1 MVNEMPETVIGVLE
15 NVQTKP
21 PGSLTVKSCDLIFT
35 DRRMLCLKV
44 GGSSLVAG
52 MLGSAI
58 GGASG
63 AIAFG
68 RDSLAA
74 QESSRKAM
82 GGRSLDDIIRTD
94 EDNYAIEH
102 SAVEKG
108 SFKTGFL
115 SSLGL
120 MSPLTIHAGGRRYF
134 YNVYN
139 RSKEQA
145 KALIRATMPNV
156 KVS

>member
-1 MVNEMPETVIGVLE
+1 MVNKMPETVIGVLE

-21 PGSLTVKSCDLIFT
+21 PGSLTVKSCDLVFT
-35 DRRMLCLKV
+35 DRRILCLKV

-52 MLGSAI
+52 MLGSAV
-58 GGASG
+58 GGAGG

-68 RDSLAA
+68 RDNLAA

-82 GGRSLDDIIRTD
+82 GGRGLDDIIRTD
-94 EDNYAIEH
+94 EDNYAIEY

-120 MSPLTIHAGGRRYF
+120 MSPLTIHAGGKRYF

-145 KALIRATMPNV
+145 KALIRSTIPNV
-156 KVS
+156 KIS

>member
-21 PGSLTVKSCDLIFT
+21 PGSLTVKSCDLVFT
-35 DRRMLCLKV
+35 DSRMLCLKV

-52 MLGSAI
+52 MLGSAV

-68 RDSLAA
+68 LDSLAA

-82 GGRSLDDIIRTD
+82 GGRSLDDILRTD

-108 SFKTGFL
+108 SFKSGFL

-120 MSPLTIHAGGRRYF
+120 MCPFTIHAGGRRYF

>member
-1 MVNEMPETVIGVLE
+1 MPETVIGVLE

-21 PGSLTVKSCDLIFT
+21 PGSLTVKSCDLVFT

-52 MLGSAI
+52 MLGSAV
-58 GGASG
+58 GGAGG

-68 RDSLAA
+68 RDNLAA

-82 GGRSLDDIIRTD
+82 DGRGLDDILRTD
-94 EDNYAIEH
+94 EENYAIEH
-102 SAVEKG
+102 SVVEKG

-115 SSLGL
+115 SSMGL
-120 MSPLTIHAGGRRYF
+120 MSPFTIHAGGRRYF

-139 RSKEQA
+139 RSKEQV